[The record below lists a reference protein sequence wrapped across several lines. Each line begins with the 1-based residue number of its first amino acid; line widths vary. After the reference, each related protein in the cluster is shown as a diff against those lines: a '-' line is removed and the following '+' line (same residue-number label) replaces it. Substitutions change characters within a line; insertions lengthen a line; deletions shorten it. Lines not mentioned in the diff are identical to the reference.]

1 MKIGFL
7 GAGVWGICLARIL
20 ALNGH
25 EVIGWT
31 RTEAHAQEVNQ
42 TRRTP
47 HLPDCILPD
56 NVIYTHDM
64 NKVLQG
70 AEVIVEAVTSA
81 GIRPVFE
88 LVKKMSIKKDIP
100 IVITSKGIEQN
111 TCMTLPDVVLSVLEG
126 VDPHFVL
133 CLSGPGFAAEICKS
147 LPTSVVVGGTSIDIA
162 TDIAKLFTTKFFR
175 VYSNADLK
183 GICLGGALKNIIAI
197 ACGVSDG
204 LQLGTGARASLMT
217 RGLHEIV
224 RLACHYGAKKETL
237 YGLSGMGDMFLT
249 CSSEKSRN
257 FRFGYL
263 LSKGYST
270 EKAKAEIDMVVE
282 GAYTAVSCM
291 QMSKKFDLQMP
302 ITETVLQVIDNVITP
317 QNAVSLLMQRSI
329 KEEIL

>member
-31 RTEAHAQEVNQ
+31 RTKAHAEEVN
-42 TRRTP
+42 RLRKNP
-47 HLPDCILPD
+47 HLMNCILPE
-56 NVIYTHDM
+56 NVTYTHEM
-64 NKVLQG
+64 NDAVQN
-70 AEVIVEAVTSA
+70 ADVIVEAVTSA

-88 LVKKMSIKKDIP
+88 EFKKTHFKKDIP

-111 TCMTLPDVVLSVLEG
+111 TCMTLPEVISNVIDSI
-126 VDPHFVL
+126 DPAHIF
-133 CLSGPGFAAEICKS
+133 CLSGPGFASEICKD
-147 LPTSVVVGGTSIDIA
+147 LPTSVVVGGNIDLG

-175 VYSNADLK
+175 VYTNSDLK
-183 GICLGGALKNIIAI
+183 GVCLGGALKNIIAI

-204 LQLGTGARASLMT
+204 LSLGTGARASLMT

-224 RLACHYGAKKETL
+224 RLACQYGAKKETL

-257 FRFGYL
+257 YRFGVL
-263 LSKGYST
+263 LSQGYTSQN
-270 EKAKAEIDMVVE
+270 AKSEIDMVVE

-291 QMSKKFDLQMP
+291 QMSKKFNLQMP
-302 ITETVLQVIDNVITP
+302 ITEVVLQIIDNQITP
-317 QNAVSLLMQRSI
+317 KDAVSLLMQRSI